1 MNDLRDDLRR
11 ASERAPRSSL
21 DMEKLATRRE
31 RMVRRKRV
39 SAITLSLAIT
49 VALIGGVFAVA
60 QERGAPGTSAANGGG
75 DRGVS
80 TIVLGPSV
88 DLSLAAGQYSYRRI
102 TNYPPDG
109 VQVSKTMATWWSTDD
124 SGRIQDGPGDG
135 TTYGPGEIPQDTGPV
150 AYLSTDPARLLDQ
163 MIERTSPNGA
173 SPEPMDQFTPGPG
186 QSDHLT
192 AGLIRAIGELL
203 NDVNTS
209 PELRAAL
216 FQVAAGLEG
225 VEVTYDSV
233 DPVSR
238 PAIRLS
244 VTTEETLHQ
253 WWFDPASEQLL
264 AERDDFAADGMTGIT
279 IVESAG
285 VTVGSDSTEQITS
298 FVPAPVHDPN
308 LG

>member
-11 ASERAPRSSL
+11 AGERAPRSSL
-21 DMEKLATRRE
+21 DLERLRARRE
-31 RMVRRKRV
+31 RMVRRKRA

-60 QERGAPGTSAANGGG
+60 QDRGGPGASPANGDLGPTG
-75 DRGVS
+75 PAG
-80 TIVLGPSV
+80 LPGPSV
-88 DLSLAAGQYSYRRI
+88 DLSLVAGRYSFRRVA
-102 TNYPPDG
+102 TYVTAGAPAMT
-109 VQVSKTMATWWSTDD
+109 VETWWSLDD
-124 SGRIQDGPGDG
+124 SGRIRTAPNDD
-135 TTYGPGEIPQDTGPV
+135 TTYGPGQILQDTGPL
-150 AYLSTDPARLLDQ
+150 AYLSTDPVELRMQ

-173 SPEPMDQFTPGPG
+173 SPEPMDQFSPGPG

-203 NDVNTS
+203 DDPNAS

-225 VEVTYDSV
+225 VQFTPDAT
-233 DPVSR
+233 DPVGR
-238 PAIRLS
+238 PAFLLT
-244 VTTEETLHQ
+244 VTTEGALHR

-264 AERDDFAADGMTGIT
+264 AKRDDYASDGSFTIV

-285 VTVGSDSTEQITS
+285 VTAGSDSTDPNPR
-298 FVPAPVHDPN
+298 FVSPPVHNPSFD
-308 LG
+308 